1 MIEVGKND
9 EYVEAKQRSWNK
21 YNDGVSELWEKHM
34 ASEPQEID
42 AYLSKKRELYEVY
55 QKEVSDIIKSLTTA
69 IK

>member
-1 MIEVGKND
+1 MTEVGKD
-9 EYVEAKQRSWNK
+9 DRYVEAKKISWNK
-21 YNDGVSELWEKHM
+21 YNDGVSELWEKYM